1 MATIEQIK
9 ELALHAARHSA
20 PANFTSE
27 NVDDAL
33 KGELNKLAGSI
44 NQFMK
49 NRYDIYDII
58 VQTADE
64 IVPKK
69 VLDAIGM
76 FAEVQQTAQGQAAIF
91 KKGRLGRARARAFLT
106 QVGNSGVYETFR
118 LDSSTF
124 ELHGHAVGGAVTID
138 FERMLD
144 GAETMADVMDIL
156 TEGLVDS
163 TMVEVHKAMR
173 AAINAQSRP
182 EANKVSTSRFDASEM
197 VKLVSVVKA
206 YGNGA
211 AIFATPE
218 FIAAMGPDAIVPVSG
233 NLPGVYSPKDIDAIH
248 DYGLINIFRGTPVIE
263 LQQSFIDETN
273 TKTYLDPQ
281 LAYVLP
287 TGGEKVVKVVLEG
300 ATQINDFKNRDNSME
315 IHAYKKIGAAI
326 LTHYNWGVYQNTA
339 ITQTYEQPYANL

>member
-233 NLPGVYSPKDIDAIH
+233 NLPGVYSPKDIENIH

>member
-273 TKTYLDPQ
+273 TKTY
-281 LAYVLP
+281 
-287 TGGEKVVKVVLEG
+287 
-300 ATQINDFKNRDNSME
+300 
-315 IHAYKKIGAAI
+315 
-326 LTHYNWGVYQNTA
+326 
-339 ITQTYEQPYANL
+339 